1 MIDEVDSASNNQ
13 VFLDFLA
20 QLRAYYIDRDV
31 RPTFWSVILAG
42 VYDVKNLRQRIRPQ
56 EAHKVNSPWNIAADF
71 KVEMSFSKEEIKG
84 MLRQY
89 ENDWDTGMDVEKIA
103 GLLYDY
109 TSGYPFLVSR
119 LCKIIDEDVSREKLF
134 YCKRGK
140 EL

>member
-1 MIDEVDSASNNQ
+1 MVCYLGRGIRCEKSAAE
-13 VFLDFLA
+13 D
-20 QLRAYYIDRDV
+20 
-31 RPTFWSVILAG
+31 P
-42 VYDVKNLRQRIRPQ
+42 PQ

-134 YCKRGK
+134 YCKSAAWTEAGFHEALRMLMAEK
-140 EL
+140 IPCLNPWPES